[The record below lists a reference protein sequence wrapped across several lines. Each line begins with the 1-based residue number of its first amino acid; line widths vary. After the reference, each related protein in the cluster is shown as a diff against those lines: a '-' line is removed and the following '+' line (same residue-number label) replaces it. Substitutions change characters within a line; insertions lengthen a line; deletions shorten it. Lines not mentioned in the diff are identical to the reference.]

1 MEIRVR
7 RIHDPPESAD
17 GMRVLVDRLWPRGIR
32 KADAALDA
40 WLPELAP
47 SKELR
52 KWYGHDPQRWPLF
65 RERYRGELAERPAAL
80 DNLLAR
86 AGDGALTLLFA
97 ARDRERN
104 NAVVLA
110 RVLQERLQVQSGENS
125 SPTCYAAGFPRYN
138 GFE

>member
-47 SKELR
+47 STELR

-110 RVLQERLQVQSGENS
+110 GVLQERLQGQPAEGS
-125 SPTCYAAGFPRYN
+125 SPACYAAGFPRYN

>member
-7 RIHDPPESAD
+7 RIHDPPESGD

-47 SKELR
+47 STELR
-52 KWYGHDPQRWPLF
+52 KWYGHDPQRWASF
-65 RERYRGELAERPAAL
+65 QAHYRRELSEATVAL
-80 DNLLAR
+80 DDLLAR
-86 AGDGALTLLFA
+86 AGKGPLTLLFA
-97 ARDRERN
+97 ARDQERN

-110 RVLQERLQVQSGENS
+110 RVLRDRLDGCDEQPC
-125 SPTCYAAGFPRYN
+125 SPVCQLGDFPDYN
-138 GFE
+138 GLE